1 MTWTHWTWLHL
12 RIISTYL
19 GAWFYWW
26 FFLWKT
32 YLHFLWSGVC
42 AVYVR
47 LGFFAW
53 ILFVGFACGVFSS
66 LNIYHIRM
74 DGHGK
79 WFINILQIF
88 DQRTSSF
95 FAKSLNILQRMSV
108 CSDGPY
114 HHLFA
119 MNYECGSNN
128 GNDQT

>member
-42 AVYVR
+42 AFGPLCSDSFCR
-47 LGFFAW
+47 FCLWCF
-53 ILFVGFACGVFSS
+53 FSS

-95 FAKSLNILQRMSV
+95 FAESLNILQRMSI